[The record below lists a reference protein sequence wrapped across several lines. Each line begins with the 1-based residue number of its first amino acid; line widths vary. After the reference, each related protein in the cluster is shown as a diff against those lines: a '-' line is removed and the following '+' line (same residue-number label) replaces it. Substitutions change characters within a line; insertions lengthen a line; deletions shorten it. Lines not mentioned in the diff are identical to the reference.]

1 MSVFA
6 LQYARALADVVQAD
20 KLEAAEI
27 DRQLN
32 DFLETYRGSRELR
45 EAFANPSIDL
55 GEKLKVLDA
64 FSSRIGMM
72 KQVRNFFA
80 VLVRN
85 GRMSSVG
92 SILAEYHDEMNLRLH
107 ISRAEITS
115 VRELTPEEKSSVEAK
130 AAGLTGL
137 KIRPVYKQDPSL
149 LGGLVLRI
157 GDTVYD
163 GSVRGRLAALRE
175 KLLAK

>member
-6 LQYARALADVVQAD
+6 LQYARALADVVLKD
-20 KLEAAEI
+20 KLETAEV

-32 DFLETYRGSRELR
+32 DFLETFRESKELR
-45 EAFANPSIDL
+45 ETFSNPSIEL
-55 GEKLKVLDA
+55 EEKLKVLDA
-64 FSSRIGMM
+64 IASRIGMM
-72 KQVRNFFA
+72 RQTRNFLA
-80 VLVRN
+80 VLVQN
-85 GRMSSVG
+85 DRMASVG

-137 KIRPVYKQDPSL
+137 KIRPVYRQDPSL

-175 KLLAK
+175 KLLAE